1 MPIDE
6 RIGQIIDNTTELFSD
21 FPDLLNGEIFL
32 GFGPD
37 NAYTTRPVY
46 SIDEL
51 KAFKK
56 DEITAAFENAALTG
70 RFTSS
75 LGFDVN
81 ARRGG
86 IQNDLQNI
94 EALISLGA
102 TQFRDA
108 DKIMRNVTALDLVTI
123 KTEMQQYGLGL
134 YEHKWQ
140 LEAAVAAAVDEADLE
155 VITW

>member
-1 MPIDE
+1 VDGDQYALDYIAKHEKTFAQLQAMK
-6 RIGQIIDNTTELFSD
+6 L
-21 FPDLLNGEIFL
+21 
-32 GFGPD
+32 
-37 NAYTTRPVY
+37 
-46 SIDEL
+46 
-51 KAFKK
+51 
-56 DEITAAFENAALTG
+56 DEIRLAFENAALNG

-86 IQNDLQNI
+86 IQNDLQNV

-108 DKIMRNVTALDLVTI
+108 DKIMRNITALDLVTI

-140 LEAAVAAAVDEADLE
+140 LEAAVNAAVDEADLE